1 MVRFFGAPTIEE
13 DILKVRDFRDT
24 NYNTQMAHAE
34 ELLDFK
40 SKHDLA
46 FEKQAREHKR
56 SYKRQDK

>member
-13 DILKVRDFRDT
+13 DILKVRDFRDS
-24 NYNTQMAHAE
+24 NFNSQMAHAE

-46 FEKQAREHKR
+46 FEKMIKTHKLE
-56 SYKRQDK
+56 KRKNK

>member
-1 MVRFFGAPTIEE
+1 MVRYFGTPTMEE
-13 DILKVRDFRDT
+13 DVLKVRDFRDT

-46 FEKQAREHKR
+46 FEKMAKEHKR
-56 SYKRQDK
+56 SYNKK